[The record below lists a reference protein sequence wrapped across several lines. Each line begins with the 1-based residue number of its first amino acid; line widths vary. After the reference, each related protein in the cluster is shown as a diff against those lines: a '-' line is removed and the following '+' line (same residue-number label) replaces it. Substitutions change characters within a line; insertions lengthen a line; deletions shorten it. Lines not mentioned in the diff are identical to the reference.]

1 MDPEALR
8 QSVADADPE
17 IRAEALLLL
26 LGAHASPVF
35 GAATTMIAARNDS
48 HHLTATEFR
57 GIASTLLNIRE
68 T

>member
-26 LGAHASPVF
+26 LGAHALPVF
-35 GAATTMIAARNDS
+35 GAATMMVTAKNDS
-48 HHLTATEFR
+48 HHLTPTEF
-57 GIASTLLNIRE
+57 LQ
-68 T
+68 